1 MKEKALRIIKAILA
15 FALGYIFLFTTLSSY
30 SLYFKYAYELTF
42 LGNFLAGLFLV
53 IVGFFWLFNKQ
64 VPEILFLDFTM
75 LLLITFGVCM
85 AFITD
90 FNFEGRFL
98 FLHIINPLLMLA
110 FYLIFSNQT
119 KTKWQ
124 NIFTVFAL
132 PLIYLIFALIYGA
145 STDSSIYFFLDYNT
159 YGIGY
164 SITFISGILVGLFVM
179 SIILY
184 CINKLIHRH
193 IIKCF

>member
-1 MKEKALRIIKAILA
+1 M
-15 FALGYIFLFTTLSSY
+15 FTTLSSY
-30 SLYFKYAYELTF
+30 RFNFEYAYELTF
-42 LGNFLAGLFLV
+42 LGNFLAGLFLL
-53 IVGFFWLFNKQ
+53 IVGFFWLFKKQ
-64 VPEILFLDFTM
+64 VPEILFLNLTM

-85 AFITD
+85 AFVAD
-90 FNFEGRFL
+90 FNFEGGFL

-110 FYLIFSNQT
+110 FYLVFSNQS

-124 NIFTVFAL
+124 YIFTVFVL

-145 STDSSIYFFLDYNT
+145 STDDSIYFFLDYDT

-164 SITFISGILVGLFVM
+164 SITFISGILVGLFVI
-179 SIILY
+179 SIVLY
-184 CINKLIHRH
+184 CINKLIHRY